1 VAPQTMTLRAD
12 IGAPQAPLQPPSFHP
27 PPPTASGSSNLTVP
41 VNPYMFYYPTA
52 HPHPPP
58 GSHYS
63 QMYPMYSLPP
73 RYYPT
78 PYSPNT
84 QNQNQ

>member
-1 VAPQTMTLRAD
+1 
-12 IGAPQAPLQPPSFHP
+12 
-27 PPPTASGSSNLTVP
+27 
-41 VNPYMFYYPTA
+41 MFYYPTA

-78 PYSPNT
+78 TYPPNT